1 MAISRVEDITKGA
14 MDSTGLEILAVYA
27 KVTGRYAVYRT
38 SDQVMIQF
46 ADDDSEGVNQR
57 AALTPLASL
66 RSEVSAMIH
75 ALRCEGSAHQ
85 LGKAEEFDRRVGYAL
100 ATALQGDIQ
109 SAQAELL
116 LVRTQM
122 DEDRA
127 SDIRTR
133 HLVYAAGATAGMI
146 LIAMFLSSRWFET
159 AFAQGISP
167 SYWNAA
173 GVGAL
178 GAFFSISLQIRS
190 RQVPIDLQPWD
201 NFTDAVLRIFVGA
214 ASAILL
220 VALLS
225 AELVNLSV
233 GGKALMQG
241 THGPIIVAFA
251 AGFAERLVADFLSG
265 LSLSGRA
272 APPVAGTVRL
282 PPRGADETTVA
293 GATTGASGA
302 AESTADAAAT
312 QLGQADS
319 ELLDEP
325 DEGEIETPG
334 GDDERQEASGSGAA
348 EPVG

>member
-1 MAISRVEDITKGA
+1 MTVSRVEDITKGA
-14 MDSTGLEILAVYA
+14 VDSTGFEILAVYA
-27 KVTGRYAVYRT
+27 KVSGRYAVYRT
-38 SDQVMIQF
+38 VDQVMIQF

-57 AALTPLASL
+57 AALAPLASL
-66 RSEVSAMIH
+66 RSEVSGRIT
-75 ALRCEGSAHQ
+75 ALRSQGQAYQ
-85 LGKAEEFDRRVGYAL
+85 LTKAEAFDRRLGFAL

-116 LVRTQM
+116 SLRSEM

-133 HLVYAAGATAGMI
+133 HLVYAAGATAGLI
-146 LIAMFLSSRWFET
+146 LIAMFLSSRWLET

-167 SYWNAA
+167 QYWNAA

-201 NFTDAVLRIFVGA
+201 NLTDAILRIFVGA

-220 VALLS
+220 VALLFGD
-225 AELVNLSV
+225 LVNF
-233 GGKALMQG
+233 GIAGKSIIEDI
-241 THGPIIVAFA
+241 HGRTIAAFA

-272 APPVAGTVRL
+272 PALTAGGVRT
-282 PPRGADETTVA
+282 PPRGADEMTVA
-293 GATTGASGA
+293 GIAAPAVAGPAAPTDRRAADSGP
-302 AESTADAAAT
+302 
-312 QLGQADS
+312 ADS

-325 DEGEIETPG
+325 DEEEGESLE
-334 GDDERQEASGSGAA
+334 DEALPDSARRDSA